1 MPKPF
6 EFIHSIS
13 SKFILP
19 LVLIFGV
26 TTGAFYLVF
35 QHNFSALVYEFS
47 KERAYEIAEQLTLT
61 IEVNTSHRNLARAI
75 ASIGSY
81 DDVDKVFL
89 LDNETQTIII
99 SNKSKYNRKPLKA
112 LQAKKLQALLLEGLE
127 TQTNRFTELDSRSHQ
142 KHNTMMIYKI
152 NAISADKKS
161 LRPVTLVLFLNEEGL
176 INSINNILIPSLLF
190 LIAGLL
196 LTGACLYIIAKISI
210 FSPISKLIS
219 HIGEAKETK
228 EALTFKHDTY
238 DEIGQL
244 VRNYNELMTALNEN
258 QQQLIEAKEESEA
271 ATKAKSE
278 FLATMTHELRTPL
291 NGIIGISTILK
302 DFNLNKGQSHYV
314 DVINQSGNQL
324 LSVMNDIL
332 DFSKIESGK
341 MELSNTR
348 FELHQLVQ
356 QTHTLMSVQAKEKS
370 LGFKFEDRLPET
382 AIELYSDDTRIRQV
396 LINLLS
402 NAIKFT
408 HSGSVTLTIEE
419 DSEALPA
426 LDPSSPSLAF
436 KISISDTGIGLTQ
449 DQIGKLFQHFSQ
461 ADASTTRQF
470 GGTGLGLAI
479 CKNICNKMGAEI
491 DVVSEYQSGTT
502 FTTRWRLP
510 IAQQRAPEHQKNT
523 LETALI
529 PFEEKRDP
537 LLIQTLWESQH
548 QSEKADQYSVLIVD
562 DTLINLHV
570 AEALIS
576 ATGIRVYTVDN
587 GKDAIHQF
595 QEQHH
600 SLILMDCLMPGI
612 DGYETTQAIRDYE
625 QSHHLES
632 VPIVALTASAL
643 QETKELCIAA
653 GMDDFLTKPFN
664 TEVLI
669 STVFWWLM
677 KNHPNTE
684 TDDG

>member
-13 SKFILP
+13 SKFMLP
-19 LVLIFGV
+19 LVMIFGV

-75 ASIGSY
+75 SSIGSY

-89 LDNETQTIII
+89 LDNETRNIII
-99 SNKSKYNRKPLKA
+99 SNKSKYNRKPLTA
-112 LQAKKLQALLLEGLE
+112 LQEERLQALLLEGLQ
-127 TQTNRFTELDSRSHQ
+127 TQTNRFTELNSRANQ

-196 LTGACLYIIAKISI
+196 LSGACLYIIAKFSI

-244 VRNYNELMTALNEN
+244 VCNYNELMTALNEN
-258 QQQLIEAKEESEA
+258 QQQLIEAKEMSEA

-291 NGIIGISTILK
+291 NGIIGISTLLK
-302 DFNLNKGQSHYV
+302 DLDLNTDQSHYV

-324 LSVMNDIL
+324 LSVINDIL

-356 QTHTLMSVQAKEKS
+356 QTHTLMSIQAKEKS
-370 LGFKFEDRLPET
+370 LEFRLVDRLSEAPV
-382 AIELYSDDTRIRQV
+382 ELYSDDTRIRQV

-408 HSGSVTLTIEE
+408 QSGSVTLTIEE
-419 DSEALPA
+419 DAEALPA
-426 LDPSSPSLAF
+426 IDPSVPSLAF
-436 KISISDTGIGLTQ
+436 KITITDTGIGLTP
-449 DQIGKLFQHFSQ
+449 DQINKLFQHFSQ
-461 ADASTTRQF
+461 ADASTTRKF

-502 FTTRWRLP
+502 FTTRWHLP
-510 IAQQRAPEHQKNT
+510 IAQQRMSEEQRNT
-523 LETALI
+523 LETALV
-529 PFEEKRDP
+529 PFDAKRNP
-537 LLIQTLWESQH
+537 ALIKTLWDTHCLS
-548 QSEKADQYSVLIVD
+548 KTADQYSVLIVD
-562 DTLINLHV
+562 DTLINLNV
-570 AEALIS
+570 AEALVS
-576 ATGIRVYTVDN
+576 GTGLTVHTVDN
-587 GKDAIHQF
+587 GQDAIQQY
-595 QEQHH
+595 QEQRH

-612 DGYETTQAIRDYE
+612 DGYETTAAIRDYE
-625 QSHHLES
+625 QAHNLES

-643 QETKELCIAA
+643 QETKELCIEA
-653 GMDDFLTKPFN
+653 GMNDFLTKPFN

-669 STVFWWLM
+669 STIFWWLM
-677 KNHPNTE
+677 KNHQNTDVE
-684 TDDG
+684 